1 MQFKKFMEALKGNQ
15 HTLDKNK
22 NGKLDA
28 DDFQKLRKTNEEY
41 EEIMQAL
48 DEALSTVDKGEYDYE
63 GAMAR
68 TQLQTICRNAE
79 DLIDMVKM
87 DENMPEWVQS
97 KITLAQDYISSVRD
111 YLQSRKELGEG
122 KTPGLWDNIH
132 AKRER
137 IKAGSGEKMRKPG
150 SNGAPTDAAFKASQN
165 EELVVEE
172 SDAYAKSEEN
182 KRSADAAKKQGDMFA
197 HHLHMADHHENL
209 AQWHGEKGR
218 HSTADSH
225 AEKAEKHHELAMQ
238 HKMKKEETELDEA
251 TPYYNK
257 PSWIKKMS
265 QAAKQERLAREKKEK
280 EAKPQVKEQS
290 ELEEG
295 EERMDRSDY
304 KVSPSGRKT
313 HKQIT
318 FKDGSTTGNE
328 KEDEMKEEKMSDA
341 DMKERER
348 IVKGMKKNI
357 SGFKAKY
364 GERAKEVMY
373 ATATKMAMKEESELE
388 EQAPVA
394 PSLMK
399 HRISVTVSD
408 PDHTMVS
415 KRKEKIQKT
424 VIVTH
429 SDNKQG
435 AQKVGEKFYKKKGY
449 VVHDSHHAG
458 MVNEEKLEEALDPSE
473 IAGNPKMYD
482 ASTVKKAYYH
492 KSTSASDKESLAS
505 HLDRHHGN
513 KEWRKPVKEEL
524 DEKFINGREYASH
537 GLMHPDHAAHAVHK
551 VTGQSIDFYAHGTG
565 DKVEGKVTKNDG
577 KSVHIKD
584 TKGTT
589 HKFKVQRG
597 LPQQKNEELNFDEQG
612 NLMAEKLKFNDFI
625 AKMNEQL
632 LEYESDSSGV
642 YRHTKKA
649 TYGTSY
655 QGDDDED
662 EKPKKAAAPDA
673 PKRGRGRPAG
683 STGASYKPRSA
694 ATAAAAKA
702 KAAATKAANKNK

>member
-1 MQFKKFMEALKGNQ
+1 MEALKGNQ
-15 HTLDKNK
+15 HKLDKNK

-41 EEIMQAL
+41 EELMQAL
-48 DEALSTVDKGEYDYE
+48 DEQLSTVDKGEYDYE
-63 GAMAR
+63 GAMTR

-111 YLQSRKELGEG
+111 YLQSRKELGES
-122 KTPGLWDNIH
+122 KRPGLWDNIH

-150 SNGAPTDAAFKASQN
+150 SEGAPTDAAFKASN

-197 HHLHMADHHENL
+197 HHLHMADHHDNL

-225 AEKAEKHHELAMQ
+225 AEKSEQHHEMAMKL
-238 HKMKKEETELDEA
+238 KMKKEEVELDEA

-265 QAAKQERLAREKKEK
+265 AAAKQERLAREKKEK
-280 EAKPQVKEQS
+280 EAKPQVKEES
-290 ELEEG
+290 ELEEASI
-295 EERMDRSDY
+295 ESRSDY
-304 KVSPSGRKT
+304 KIDKAGRKS

-357 SGFKAKY
+357 SSFKSKY

-449 VVHDSHHAG
+449 IVHDSHHAG

-492 KSTSASDKESLAS
+492 KSTSASDKESLAR

-537 GLMHPDHAAHAVHK
+537 GLMHPDHASMNLHK
-551 VTGQSIDFYAHGTG
+551 VTGNTVDFYAHGTG

-584 TKGTT
+584 TKGTI

-597 LPQQKNEELNFDEQG
+597 LPQQKNEDVNFDEQG
-612 NLMAEKLKFNDFI
+612 NLMAEKLKFADFI

-632 LEYESDSSGV
+632 LEYESDDSGV

-702 KAAATKAANKNK
+702 KAAATKAANKTK